1 MAEATPPLRGYTL
14 PVWVA
19 AAARAAVGVL
29 RGETLGPVVMLE
41 LLEPPGA
48 VPVAVE
54 AAAALGDGWA
64 LGQARC
70 EPGEGLDLTRGL
82 VVWVL
87 ACWRELAPGEPAVE
101 STAGFTTEI
110 RTGFVVEFP
119 AGASPQSR
127 PPQSSFVA
135 ASAVPAPAAPE
146 PGLEPW
152 LLIEAGEGVG
162 IHAASGEACLSDYAR
177 RLLEANLRPLLS
189 LGQGLQLRVVLP
201 AGRALAERTSNA
213 AFGVVEGLAL
223 IGTRAAVQAGA
234 SPDQLEACLAALR
247 QHTGAPDFQGDLVL
261 VIGENGL
268 DLAPRLG
275 LPPQLLLKAGNWI
288 GPVLVA
294 AAEAG
299 VRRLL
304 LFGYQGKLIKLAAG
318 IFHTHHHLADGRAEV
333 LTAFAALEGLGGEA
347 LASLHAAPTVEAALA
362 ELEVADP
369 ALAQRLRDRL
379 AAAVETR
386 SGAYLV
392 RHGGGSLAVGAVLF
406 DRNRRI
412 RATGPIGGPLL
423 AALAE
428 PGAAA
433 TPHPQSGA
441 AGGEL

>member
-1 MAEATPPLRGYTL
+1 MAVSDPAGAVACNPGSVMSPLAPSGVDPMTDITPAPRGYTL

-19 AAARAAVGVL
+19 AAARAALGSL
-29 RGETLGPVVMLE
+29 LGEPVAPAVALE
-41 LLEPPGA
+41 LLEPPGVGA
-48 VPVAVE
+48 VPVE
-54 AAAALGDGWA
+54 TAALLGDGWA

-70 EPGEGLDLTRGL
+70 DPGEGLDLTRGL

-87 ACWRELAPGEPAVE
+87 MRWRE
-101 STAGFTTEI
+101 
-110 RTGFVVEFP
+110 
-119 AGASPQSR
+119 
-127 PPQSSFVA
+127 
-135 ASAVPAPAAPE
+135 AVPAPAA
-146 PGLEPW
+146 LEPSLQDW

-162 IHAASGEACLSDYAR
+162 IHAASGDACLSDYAR
-177 RLLEANLRPLLS
+177 RLLAANLRPLVPS
-189 LGQGLQLRVVLP
+189 GQGLQLRVVLP

-234 SPDQLEACLAALR
+234 SPDQLEATLAALR
-247 QHTGAPDFQGDLVL
+247 QRVGEPGFRGDLVL

-275 LPPQLLLKAGNWI
+275 LPHQLLLKAGNWI

-333 LTAFAALEGLGGEA
+333 LTAFAALEGLVGPPLRA
-347 LASLHAAPTVEAALA
+347 LHSAATVEAALA
-362 ELEVADP
+362 ELEAADS

-379 AAAVETR
+379 AAAVESR
-386 SGAYLV
+386 SASYLA
-392 RHGGGSLAVGAVLF
+392 RHGGGSMAVGAVLF
-406 DRNRRI
+406 DRSRRI
-412 RATGPIGGPLL
+412 CAAGPIGGPLL
-423 AALAE
+423 EALSEVVAASPPPPE
-428 PGAAA
+428 
-433 TPHPQSGA
+433 SRV
-441 AGGEL
+441 

>member
-1 MAEATPPLRGYTL
+1 MAERTAPTRGYTL

-19 AAARAAVGVL
+19 AAARAAMGAL
-29 RGETLGPVVMLE
+29 LGESKGPAVMLE

-48 VPVAVE
+48 VLVPVPVE

-70 EPGEGLDLTRGL
+70 DPGEGLDLTRGL

-87 ACWRELAPGEPAVE
+87 VRWRELAPGGPAVE
-101 STAGFTTEI
+101 L
-110 RTGFVVEFP
+110 
-119 AGASPQSR
+119 SP
-127 PPQSSFVA
+127 PPSSAVA
-135 ASAVPAPAAPE
+135 ASAVPAPAALE

-162 IHAASGEACLSDYAR
+162 IHAASGEACLSEYAR
-177 RLLEANLRPLLS
+177 RLLEANLRPLVPP
-189 LGQGLQLRVVLP
+189 GQGLVLRVVLP

-213 AFGVVEGLAL
+213 AFGVVEGLAV

-234 SPDQLEACLAALR
+234 SPDQLEATLEALR
-247 QHTGAPDFQGDLVL
+247 ERAGAPGFQGDLVL

-294 AAEAG
+294 AAEARL
-299 VRRLL
+299 RRLL

-333 LTAFAALEGLGGEA
+333 LTAFAALEGLAGPPLQA
-347 LASLHAAPTVEAALA
+347 LHAASTVEAALA
-362 ELEVADP
+362 ELETGDP

-379 AAAVETR
+379 AAAVESR
-386 SGAYLV
+386 SATYLA
-392 RHGGGSLAVGAVLF
+392 RQGGGGMAVGAVLF
-406 DRNRRI
+406 DRSRRV
-412 RATGPIGGPLL
+412 RAAGPIGGPLL
-423 AALAE
+423 AALV
-428 PGAAA
+428 G
-433 TPHPQSGA
+433 SGA
-441 AGGEL
+441 ASKPQPE

>member
-1 MAEATPPLRGYTL
+1 MVEITPAPRGYTL

-19 AAARAAVGVL
+19 AAARAALGSLVGEAVA
-29 RGETLGPVVMLE
+29 PAVALE
-41 LLEPPGA
+41 LLEPPGVGA
-48 VPVAVE
+48 VPVE
-54 AAAALGDGWA
+54 AAALLGDGWA

-70 EPGEGLDLTRGL
+70 DPGEGLDLTRGL

-87 ACWRELAPGEPAVE
+87 LRWREA
-101 STAGFTTEI
+101 
-110 RTGFVVEFP
+110 
-119 AGASPQSR
+119 
-127 PPQSSFVA
+127 
-135 ASAVPAPAAPE
+135 APAA
-146 PGLEPW
+146 LEPSPQDW

-162 IHAASGEACLSDYAR
+162 IHAASGDPCLSDYAR
-177 RLLEANLRPLLS
+177 RLLAANLRPLVPS
-189 LGQGLQLRVVLP
+189 GQLLQLRVVLP

-234 SPDQLEACLAALR
+234 SPDQLEATLAALR
-247 QHTGAPDFQGDLVL
+247 QQAGASDFRGDLVL

-275 LPPQLLLKAGNWI
+275 LPHQLLLKAGNWI

-299 VRRLL
+299 VWRLL

-333 LTAFAALEGLGGEA
+333 LTAFAALEGLVGPPLQA
-347 LASLHAAPTVEAALA
+347 LHGAATVEAALA
-362 ELEVADP
+362 ELEAADS

-379 AAAVETR
+379 AAAVESR
-386 SGAYLV
+386 SAAYLD

-406 DRNRRI
+406 DRRRRI
-412 RATGPIGGPLL
+412 CAAGPIGGPLL
-423 AALAE
+423 EALSEVVAASPPPPESKSLRASDLRAPSRPPSRP
-428 PGAAA
+428 PGDG
-433 TPHPQSGA
+433 SRCR
-441 AGGEL
+441 GGL

>member
-1 MAEATPPLRGYTL
+1 
-14 PVWVA
+14 
-19 AAARAAVGVL
+19 
-29 RGETLGPVVMLE
+29 
-41 LLEPPGA
+41 
-48 VPVAVE
+48 
-54 AAAALGDGWA
+54 
-64 LGQARC
+64 
-70 EPGEGLDLTRGL
+70 
-82 VVWVL
+82 
-87 ACWRELAPGEPAVE
+87 
-101 STAGFTTEI
+101 
-110 RTGFVVEFP
+110 
-119 AGASPQSR
+119 
-127 PPQSSFVA
+127 
-135 ASAVPAPAAPE
+135 
-146 PGLEPW
+146 
-152 LLIEAGEGVG
+152 
-162 IHAASGEACLSDYAR
+162 
-177 RLLEANLRPLLS
+177 
-189 LGQGLQLRVVLP
+189 VVLP

-213 AFGVVEGLAL
+213 AYGVVEGLAL

-234 SPDQLEACLAALR
+234 SPDQLEATLAALR
-247 QHTGAPDFQGDLVL
+247 QHTGAPDFKGDLVL

-428 PGAAA
+428 PGAAS
-433 TPHPQSGA
+433 TPLPQSGA

>member
-1 MAEATPPLRGYTL
+1 MAVSDSAGPVACNPGPVMSALAPSGVDPMTDITPAPRGYTL

-19 AAARAAVGVL
+19 AAARAALGSL
-29 RGETLGPVVMLE
+29 LGEPVAPAVALE
-41 LLEPPGA
+41 LLEPAGVGA
-48 VPVAVE
+48 VPVE
-54 AAAALGDGWA
+54 AAALLGDGWA

-70 EPGEGLDLTRGL
+70 DPGEGLDLTRGL

-87 ACWRELAPGEPAVE
+87 LRWRE
-101 STAGFTTEI
+101 
-110 RTGFVVEFP
+110 
-119 AGASPQSR
+119 
-127 PPQSSFVA
+127 
-135 ASAVPAPAAPE
+135 AVPAPAAIE
-146 PGLEPW
+146 PSLQDW

-162 IHAASGEACLSDYAR
+162 IHAASGDACLSDYAR
-177 RLLEANLRPLLS
+177 RLLAANLRPLVPS
-189 LGQGLQLRVVLP
+189 GQGLQLRVVLP

-234 SPDQLEACLAALR
+234 SPDQLEATLAALR
-247 QHTGAPDFQGDLVL
+247 QRVGEPGFRGDLVL

-275 LPPQLLLKAGNWI
+275 LPHQLLLKAGNWI

-333 LTAFAALEGLGGEA
+333 LTAFAALEGLVGPPLRA
-347 LASLHAAPTVEAALA
+347 LHGAATVEAALA
-362 ELEVADP
+362 ELEAADS

-379 AAAVETR
+379 AAAVESR
-386 SGAYLV
+386 SASYLA

-406 DRNRRI
+406 DRSRRI
-412 RATGPIGGPLL
+412 CAAGPIGGPLL
-423 AALAE
+423 EALSEVVAASPPPPE
-428 PGAAA
+428 
-433 TPHPQSGA
+433 SRV
-441 AGGEL
+441 

>member
-1 MAEATPPLRGYTL
+1 MADATPAPRGYTL

-19 AAARAAVGVL
+19 AAARAAGGVL
-29 RGETLGPVVMLE
+29 RGESEGPAVMLD
-41 LLEPPGA
+41 LLEPPGG
-48 VPVAVE
+48 VPVPVE
-54 AAAALGDGWA
+54 AAAALGDGWV

-70 EPGEGLDLTRGL
+70 DPGEGLDLTRGL

-87 ACWRELAPGEPAVE
+87 VRWRELASGGSAVE
-101 STAGFTTEI
+101 SSPPQS
-110 RTGFVVEFP
+110 P
-119 AGASPQSR
+119 AGA
-127 PPQSSFVA
+127 V
-135 ASAVPAPAAPE
+135 SAVPAPAALE
-146 PGLEPW
+146 PGPEPW

-189 LGQGLQLRVVLP
+189 PGQGLQLRVVLP

-234 SPDQLEACLAALR
+234 SPDQLEATLAALR
-247 QHTGAPDFQGDLVL
+247 QHTGAPDFKGDLVL

-299 VRRLL
+299 VGRLL

-333 LTAFAALEGLGGEA
+333 LTAFAALEGLAGEA

-362 ELEVADP
+362 ELEAADP

-379 AAAVETR
+379 AMAVETR
-386 SGAYLV
+386 SGAYLA

-406 DRNRRI
+406 DRSRRI
-412 RATGPIGGPLL
+412 RAAGPIGGPLL

-433 TPHPQSGA
+433 TLHPVSPHSRALGGA
-441 AGGEL
+441 P